1 MTDPR
6 QHPEYVALLE
16 AIRENPE
23 DDAPRLIISDWL
35 EEQGAD
41 DLAQEIRRQVGR
53 GPGWF
58 GFLARRDWIELPDGV
73 KVDGTESRG
82 FVCEVRLTGDQ
93 FMAHAEWLFRQF
105 PLTRVTLAD
114 RRPITVH
121 TTGTIPKFWWLS
133 AGTTRIH
140 GEPLTSSAKDAILP
154 AVFFRCRRPRH
165 VPVRPRRDG
174 GLVRPV
180 RRLRPP
186 ARRAIAVAI
195 SLDD

>member
-16 AIRENPE
+16 AIRETPC

-58 GFLARRDWIELPDGV
+58 GFLARRDWIKLPDGV
-73 KVDGTESRG
+73 KIDGTESRG
-82 FVCEVRLTGDQ
+82 FVCEVRLPCDQ

-105 PLTRVTLAD
+105 PLTRVTLTD
-114 RRPITVH
+114 RRPTTAH
-121 TTGTIPKFWWLS
+121 TTGTIPRYWWLT
-133 AGTTRIH
+133 AEAYKTLA
-140 GEPLTSSAKDAILP
+140 EPRPATAKDAVLP
-154 AVFFRCRRPRH
+154 AALAGDGARGTFLSVPDAMADLSARC
-165 VPVRPRRDG
+165 
-174 GLVRPV
+174 
-180 RRLRPP
+180 
-186 ARRAIAVAI
+186 VAYGR
-195 SLDD
+195 SPS